1 MSLKLSYQGDNGD
14 LETTSPNPLHSS
26 PPQLVASDSA
36 IFPRQVSPTSFALP
50 SPENTNQ
57 AHTQRPF
64 RRQTGH
70 VQRAAAKK
78 EMIGIKKSVVAKA
91 AGFYRLLPTCRH
103 PLSVSTLFRGKNPP
117 QVAAAMRNT
126 PGIARELLNCSCPS
140 GSPRTTKY
148 ITKRVRYRGRK
159 DSRPVEGRRVCVMHA
174 E

>member
-1 MSLKLSYQGDNGD
+1 VSLKLSYQGDNGD
-14 LETTSPNPLHSS
+14 LDPTSPNPLHSS

-70 VQRAAAKK
+70 VQRAVAKK
-78 EMIGIKKSVVAKA
+78 EMIGRKKSVVAKA

-103 PLSVSTLFRGKNPP
+103 PSSVSTRFRGNDSP
-117 QVAAAMRNT
+117 QVAAATRNT
-126 PGIARELLNCSCPS
+126 PEIARELLLPKNNQVHHEK
-140 GSPRTTKY
+140 GEIQRE
-148 ITKRVRYRGRK
+148 KRLAA
-159 DSRPVEGRRVCVMHA
+159 GRRPTGLCFRA